1 MRSLLAVALVGLVL
15 TACGGA
21 AAGDAEVP
29 AAPPA
34 SPANTAEPVGE
45 PSPTASA
52 NPDGAIPRS
61 DAVPSLEEL
70 LNSGLSESQAVC
82 FRETIDPDD
91 TGRVTSAELFGQAFA
106 ECLGAQG

>member
-1 MRSLLAVALVGLVL
+1 M
-15 TACGGA
+15 
-21 AAGDAEVP
+21 
-29 AAPPA
+29 
-34 SPANTAEPVGE
+34 
-45 PSPTASA
+45 
-52 NPDGAIPRS
+52 
-61 DAVPSLEEL
+61 PSLEEL